1 VPEGPEIR
9 IEADALRRALGGRV
23 AQSVFFAFPRLKP
36 YQSRLSGAR
45 VTSVRARGKAILVG
59 FENDLVIYSH
69 NQLYGRWR
77 VFKNGDLPDTG
88 RQLRLAIQGP
98 TRSALLYSAS
108 EIEVLK
114 REALATH
121 PYLSRL
127 GPDILNQRV
136 GVRGLGARFS
146 APEFANRR
154 LASLLLDQRF
164 IAGIGNY
171 LRSEI
176 LFAAGVHPE
185 RRPRDLK
192 PAEVA
197 RLASVTRGLVWQS
210 YRSRGITNDLHRAA
224 RLEAAGRTRE
234 EFRFAVFDRAGEA
247 CFVCGAP
254 IRRQILAG
262 RRCYFCPACQPL

>member
-1 VPEGPEIR
+1 MPEGPEIR
-9 IEADALRRALGGRV
+9 IEADALRKALGGRV

-77 VFKNGDLPDTG
+77 VLKNGNRPVTG

-114 REALATH
+114 REVLSSH
-121 PYLSRL
+121 PYLSKL
-127 GPDILNQRV
+127 GPDVLNDRV
-136 GVRGLGARFS
+136 GVRGLELRFS

-154 LASLLLDQRF
+154 LASLLLDQGF

-192 PAEVA
+192 PVEIA
-197 RLASVTRGLVWQS
+197 RLASVTRCLVRQS
-210 YRSRGITNDLHRAA
+210 YRRRGITNDLQRVAQ
-224 RLEAAGRTRE
+224 LEAAGWTRE
-234 EFRFAVFDRAGEA
+234 DFRFAVFDRAGEA
-247 CFVCGAP
+247 CFVCGAA
-254 IRRQILAG
+254 IRRQTLAG
-262 RRCYFCPACQPL
+262 RRCYFCPTCQPL